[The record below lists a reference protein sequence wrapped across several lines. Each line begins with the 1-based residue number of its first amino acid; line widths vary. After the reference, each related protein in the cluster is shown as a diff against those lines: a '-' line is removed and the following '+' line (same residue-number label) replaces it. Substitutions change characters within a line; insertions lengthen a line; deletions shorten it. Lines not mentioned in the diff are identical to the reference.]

1 VATQHAMV
9 GSVILESIGGVLLGV
24 DPTAPML

>member
-9 GSVILESIGGVLLGV
+9 GPEVTALAGAALLGH
-24 DPTAPML
+24 PTDTSRL